1 MMSEIMKGLQIEAPG
16 KPVWKEMPVPVPA
29 KDEVL
34 IKVLGVT
41 TCPHWDMHIMDG
53 VPMFPD
59 HDLSYP
65 YQAGQPGHEAM
76 GEVVGLGT
84 EVEHLEI
91 GQRVVAWR
99 DTGEKRQGFYAQYNV
114 FRERDVLAIDS
125 NFIAEQIAS
134 LELAMCVQVSFD
146 QLIARDAIAGKRIG
160 LGGLGPAGLV
170 AVQMAKA
177 YGAAEVIAFDFVE
190 ERCELARRLGA
201 DFAGEP
207 DSETFPQKRSGDKAF
222 DSAVDLTGLPVSI
235 QFLMDRTRD
244 SVAIFGVLRE
254 EVRFGMPHLFGP
266 GLTLMGYGDHNR
278 AAAERALG
286 LVQEGKLNLN
296 ALVSTSM
303 PLSEYALGVEKLRK
317 KEAIK
322 VCFLPWA

>member
-1 MMSEIMKGLQIEAPG
+1 MNEMMKGLQIEAPG
-16 KPVWKEMPVPVPA
+16 KPAWKEMPVPSPA

-34 IKVLGVT
+34 IKVIGVT

-53 VPMFPD
+53 VPMFPE

-65 YQAGQPGHEAM
+65 YLVGQPGHEAM
-76 GEVVGLGT
+76 GEVVGLGAD
-84 EVEHLEI
+84 VKNLKI

-114 FRERDVLAIDS
+114 FRECDVLAIESDL
-125 NFIAEQIAS
+125 APEQIAS

-146 QLIARDAIAGKRIG
+146 QLIARDAIVGKRIA

-177 YGAAEVIAFDFVE
+177 YGAAEVIAFDFVA

-201 DFAGEP
+201 DYAGEP
-207 DSETFPQKRSGDKAF
+207 DKEAFPQKRSGDKAF

-244 SVAIFGVLRE
+244 SVAIFGVLRD
-254 EVRFGMPHLFGP
+254 EVHFGMPHLFGP

-278 AAAERALG
+278 GAAERALR
-286 LVQEGKLNLN
+286 LVEQGQLDLK
-296 ALVSTSM
+296 ALVSVSM
-303 PLSEYALGVEKLRK
+303 PLSDYIIGVEKLRK